1 MDSVVV
7 RPDSLFATFIE
18 LVQWRARQ
26 HGDRLAY
33 IFLADG
39 DTQEICLTYNDLD
52 RRARAV
58 GAFLQK
64 VTVKGDRVLLLY
76 PPSLD
81 YITAFFGCLYAGV
94 IAVPAYPPQLARLD
108 RSLPRI
114 QAIKDDAKTVVVLTT
129 EAILSNT
136 EALFKQVP
144 DFRDLR
150 WFTTNTLS
158 DDLAAEWHDPN
169 VTSNNLAFL
178 QYTSGSTGTPK
189 GVMVTHG
196 NLLHNHQILQTA
208 HNLTHQSTFVSWLPL
223 YHDMG
228 LIGNVLQSAY
238 LGSLVVLMSPV
249 AVLQRPFRWLK
260 AIAHYN
266 AYASGGPNFA
276 YDMCVRKVT
285 AEQRATLDLSGWKV
299 AFNGAE
305 PVRHDT
311 LERFA
316 EVFES
321 CGFRRE
327 AFSPG
332 YGLAEATLF
341 VTGGMRESVVEYCHV
356 DEVALANNHVITRLY
371 SEEGTK
377 TLVSCGHP
385 WLDQKVVIADQES
398 FKKYE
403 ADQVG
408 EVWVSSPS
416 VTQGYWGRVA
426 ETARTFHAHLAD
438 TGEGPFLRTGDLGFF
453 HKGELY
459 ITGRLKDL
467 IIIRGRNIYPQDVEL
482 TVEQSHRILRPSG
495 GAAFSVEFDGEERL
509 IVVQEV
515 ERHYQ
520 PSDLD
525 EVVEAVRQAVGENH
539 EVQPYAVVLIK
550 PATLPKTSSG
560 KMQRH
565 LTRTKYLTGELDVV
579 GEQHG

>member
-1 MDSVVV
+1 MDQIDV
-7 RPDSLFATFIE
+7 RIDKAFTTFIE
-18 LVQWRARQ
+18 LLQWRAHQ
-26 HGDRLAY
+26 HGDQCAY

-39 DTQEICLTYNDLD
+39 DTQEIRLTYSDLD

-58 GAFLQK
+58 GALLQQ

-94 IAVPAYPPQLARLD
+94 VAVPAYPPQSARLE

-114 QAIKDDAKTVVVLTT
+114 QAIKDDAKAVAVLTT
-129 EAILSNT
+129 EAILSNVET
-136 EALFKQVP
+136 FLEQVP

-150 WFTTNTLS
+150 WLTTNTLS
-158 DDLAAEWHDPN
+158 EDLTAAWHDPN
-169 VTSNNLAFL
+169 VDKNNLAFL

-196 NLLHNHQILQTA
+196 NLLHNHQLLQTA
-208 HNLTHQSTFVSWLPL
+208 YNLTASSTLVSWLPL

-238 LGSLVVLMSPV
+238 QGSLIVLMSPV

-260 AIAHYN
+260 AISRYQ

-276 YDMCVRKVT
+276 YDMCIRKIT
-285 AEQRATLDLSGWKV
+285 AEQRATIDLSSWKV
-299 AFNGAE
+299 AYNGAE

-316 EVFES
+316 DTFAS

-327 AFSPG
+327 AFSPC

-341 VTGGMRESVVEYCHV
+341 VTGGQRERAVASCHV
-356 DEVALANNHVITRLY
+356 DEAAIAHNQIVTRPY
-371 SEEGTK
+371 SDETTR
-377 TLVSCGHP
+377 TLVSCGPP
-385 WLDQKVVIADQES
+385 WLNEKVVIADHES
-398 FKKYE
+398 CKKYE

-408 EVWVSSPS
+408 EVWISSPS
-416 VTQGYWGRVA
+416 VAQGYWGRA
-426 ETARTFHAHLAD
+426 TETEHTFHAHLAE

-453 HKGELY
+453 HEGELY

-482 TVEQSHRILRPSG
+482 TVEQAHKILRPSG
-495 GAAFSVEFDGEERL
+495 GAAFSTDVEGEERL

-525 EVVEAVRQAVGENH
+525 EVVEAIRQAVGENH
-539 EVQPYAVVLIK
+539 DVQPYAVVLIK

-565 LTRTKYLTGELDVV
+565 LTQTKYLAGELDIV